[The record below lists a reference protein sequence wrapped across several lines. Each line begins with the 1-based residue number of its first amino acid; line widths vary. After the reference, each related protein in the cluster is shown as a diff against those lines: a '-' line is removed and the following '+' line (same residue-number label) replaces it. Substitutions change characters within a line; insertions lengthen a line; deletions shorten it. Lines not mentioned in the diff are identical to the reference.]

1 MIEQICAFIHNYFE
15 RVSITGRF
23 VIANGE
29 LQGGPEI
36 LEGQYYRILG
46 SALNDGVHKH
56 GEETLQDEAFEGTV
70 TTMGVPVTLI
80 ELASEISDWQDQYA
94 QVIQSPYQSESFGGY
109 SYTKGSGGSGGGNVN
124 TNDWRYVFGSRLNQW
139 RKLA

>member
-1 MIEQICAFIHNYFE
+1 MIEQICAYIHNFFE
-15 RVSITGRF
+15 RTS
-23 VIANGE
+23 VIGTFTIENGVLE
-29 LQGGPEI
+29 GGPSVMD
-36 LEGQYYRILG
+36 GQYFRIQG
-46 SALNDGVHKH
+46 SALNDGVYEYPAALKDETFS
-56 GEETLQDEAFEGTV
+56 GEV
-70 TTMGVPVTLI
+70 TAMGVPPALI
-80 ELASEISDWQDQYA
+80 ELAGEISDWQDQYA